1 MLLSGIHSIRWVSRI
16 NRNTGGL
23 CIFTNLEHFS
33 ASILKI
39 GGSIPHDSIAN
50 PTDPEIIAEAIS
62 LGKSLK
68 SLSGYR
74 QPALSLQIQF
84 YVSFLL

>member
-1 MLLSGIHSIRWVSRI
+1 MLLMGILIDHDASQ
-16 NRNTGGL
+16 L

-39 GGSIPHDSIAN
+39 GGSIPRDSIAD
-50 PTDPEIIAEAIS
+50 PTDPQIIAEAIS

-68 SLSGYR
+68 SLGGYW
-74 QPALSLQIQF
+74 QPVLSLQIQF
-84 YVSFLL
+84 YVWFLL

>member
-1 MLLSGIHSIRWVSRI
+1 M
-16 NRNTGGL
+16 
-23 CIFTNLEHFS
+23 NLEHFS

-39 GGSIPHDSIAN
+39 GGSISRDSIAD

-68 SLSGYR
+68 SLGGYR
-74 QPALSLQIQF
+74 
-84 YVSFLL
+84 